1 MKRLLIGLLFILG
14 CDTITDYRNSVC
26 ELWSYKKYRFER
38 QVICA
43 KQGTGFLIA
52 NDTVLTCAHVVLFG
66 SPSFLN
72 QSPADSVVCIFT
84 SETVAATIVNINTRQ
99 DIAKLH
105 IPNYHGIP
113 LRLRKQQLV
122 YTSTQQFGSY
132 LFVIGYPGGEWS
144 AFPARAIEPDTSGD
158 KVVALIDSHDPLGGA
173 SGSPIL
179 YKGYVIGILQE
190 QGVGGYT
197 HKRFIRFRL
206 IQ

>member
-1 MKRLLIGLLFILG
+1 MKRLIVGLLLALSCG
-14 CDTITDYRNSVC
+14 KVTDYRNSVC
-26 ELWSYKKYRFER
+26 ELWTYKKYRFER

-52 NDTVLTCAHVVLFG
+52 SDTVLTCAHVVLFG

-72 QSPADSVVCIFT
+72 QSPADSVVCIFA
-84 SETVAATIVNINTRQ
+84 SEPVGAVVVYINTARN
-99 DIAKLH
+99 IAKLH
-105 IPNYHGIP
+105 IPGYRGNP
-113 LRLRKQQLV
+113 VRLRKPQLT
-122 YTSTQQFGSY
+122 YTSTQHFGSY
-132 LFVIGYPGGEWS
+132 LLVIGYPGGEWS